1 MIVRCLLAAALL
13 MLVHTEFSAGQ
24 SSDFEQRRQALK
36 SQQEETRQQIQ
47 SLESQIE
54 TYRGRLQLASRRY
67 EEMFRQHEEL
77 TRLIALQDERI
88 RVMEREQCQ
97 IEREMAL
104 VEENL
109 TGLQRDLDNLIE
121 KYQQTL
127 IYLYKHGRSN
137 ELALILSSDSVNQL
151 LVRSYY
157 LSRFDAH
164 RRIQETEIRNKQQEY
179 EQARADLEET
189 RQRNS
194 SSLARIQVEKTE
206 LAEREEQ
213 YKVNV
218 ELLQRDRNQLQEQLD
233 RVERDRRELD
243 DVLTRLVS
251 EEEEIQRAEEER
263 LRRLAEAREIED
275 DEARAE
281 AVARYSQPLAR
292 TAAVSDEE
300 LRAFEISF
308 RDSRGQ
314 LPWPVEEGT
323 ITERFGERVHPVFRT
338 RTNNPGIDIAAPPR
352 STVRTVHEGYVF
364 AVQPLPG
371 FGDVVMVNHGRYITV
386 YGNLSEVYVSR
397 GHVLNRGSVIG
408 LSGDEN
414 SIRGEVLFFLIRD
427 GSNNVNPET
436 WIQRAPAP

>member
-1 MIVRCLLAAALL
+1 
-13 MLVHTEFSAGQ
+13 
-24 SSDFEQRRQALK
+24 
-36 SQQEETRQQIQ
+36 
-47 SLESQIE
+47 
-54 TYRGRLQLASRRY
+54 
-67 EEMFRQHEEL
+67 MFRQHEEL

-88 RVMEREQCQ
+88 RVMEREQRPT
-97 IEREMAL
+97 EREMAL

-218 ELLQRDRNQLQEQLD
+218 KLLPRDRNQVKEQLD

-251 EEEEIQRAEEER
+251 EEEEIQRAEEGR
-263 LRRLAEAREIED
+263 LRRLAEAREIEENGRASWRERGRRR
-275 DEARAE
+275 EAAGREAE
-281 AVARYSQPLAR
+281 
-292 TAAVSDEE
+292 
-300 LRAFEISF
+300 
-308 RDSRGQ
+308 
-314 LPWPVEEGT
+314 
-323 ITERFGERVHPVFRT
+323 
-338 RTNNPGIDIAAPPR
+338 
-352 STVRTVHEGYVF
+352 
-364 AVQPLPG
+364 
-371 FGDVVMVNHGRYITV
+371 
-386 YGNLSEVYVSR
+386 
-397 GHVLNRGSVIG
+397 
-408 LSGDEN
+408 
-414 SIRGEVLFFLIRD
+414 
-427 GSNNVNPET
+427 
-436 WIQRAPAP
+436 